1 MLLQMRNQLGMLMVV
16 LSIRS
21 QFPTPL
27 RHPKTSCRRW
37 FHLSGL
43 LKPRQL
49 DQRRH
54 GKPTMRPHRMPAGE
68 PVHQNGECLTLEGL
82 HPRHGVKE
90 MHESVQN
97 SGVQG
102 GPTEMGHSTLS
113 EAAALLGAGDPTA
126 AIDCLSGQTLDLD
139 GHLLMAEALWT
150 QAGPGG
156 TRESLKHYE
165 AAEAAAG
172 MDVSK
177 QAAVVLGHG
186 WALLQLKDPS
196 ARSKLEFAGV
206 LAQKDGNI
214 AAVDFVNTLLENA
227 ENGLNESCE
236 NTTEATWT
244 AFVKAS
250 MSGDEPVIFLCG
262 SIKDPLDEASA
273 FGVAKLQE
281 AGVKAIK
288 SVNVSESGA
297 ELPGLQSLSG
307 LSITLPQLYL
317 KGEVVENWMGLDVK
331 ELRNLL
337 VDAGATLRSEDSE
350 PCHGVFSDGL
360 EDWQI
365 FLIDLISKNGLGDW
379 DSKVKALNAQFAKAP
394 STREDLEEAWKSLA
408 PLVKE
413 KLEEQQEMPCGHSCN
428 TCPTKHD
435 CQLHDA
441 VGQVRDI
448 EDLAI
453 QQGWDPVSPDRMKS
467 RSESHGKDATWFDKS
482 VKQQDYFGRPRA
494 PTPESAEF
502 YLEWSQT
509 SRTAELSC
517 GPPGCVANTSLKA
530 FESGD
535 LEYKMCTL
543 SVMVHPTDFDDEY
556 NVEKIEWIVI
566 NGKEALRDFSPRAPK
581 GCETN
586 GNLTGILD
594 STLDSPDEND
604 PSLLASNVH
613 AFNNSNKSHDS
624 KKSHGNTK
632 SSVARNNSKS
642 NLPLYPCIRDL
653 PLEGLVGD
661 DGQVH
666 VSGKISTAVDECA
679 VNGNHFSGLVS
690 ITCFTRPTTTLPP
703 LPATTTTTTEAPE
716 KVKQEFKTKDSA
728 HFRCKDPGCSAATV
742 LAVDVYNL
750 TSRKCFL
757 TIRIN
762 QTDFDEQDGTKE
774 RIEFVKVN
782 HNVTASDLKPGKNP
796 CGEAIAS
803 GSLRKYE
810 DAAVIQKQ
818 DVTDAITN
826 GLLMVELKITDMVH
840 VSDSPAKP

>member
-1 MLLQMRNQLGMLMVV
+1 MNLMRSWSPDLRILELIGIGLVQVLVSFIIAFRRQISSKLHVV
-16 LSIRS
+16 RSINFPS
-21 QFPTPL
+21 Q
-27 RHPKTSCRRW
+27 S
-37 FHLSGL
+37 
-43 LKPRQL
+43 
-49 DQRRH
+49 
-54 GKPTMRPHRMPAGE
+54 
-68 PVHQNGECLTLEGL
+68 
-82 HPRHGVKE
+82 PRHGVKE
-90 MHESVQN
+90 MHESVEN

-102 GPTEMGHSTLS
+102 GHTEMGHSTLS
-113 EAAALLGAGDPTA
+113 EAAALLGAGDPKA

-273 FGVAKLQE
+273 LGVAKLQE

-448 EDLAI
+448 EDLA
-453 QQGWDPVSPDRMKS
+453 
-467 RSESHGKDATWFDKS
+467 
-482 VKQQDYFGRPRA
+482 
-494 PTPESAEF
+494 
-502 YLEWSQT
+502 
-509 SRTAELSC
+509 
-517 GPPGCVANTSLKA
+517 
-530 FESGD
+530 
-535 LEYKMCTL
+535 
-543 SVMVHPTDFDDEY
+543 
-556 NVEKIEWIVI
+556 
-566 NGKEALRDFSPRAPK
+566 
-581 GCETN
+581 
-586 GNLTGILD
+586 
-594 STLDSPDEND
+594 
-604 PSLLASNVH
+604 
-613 AFNNSNKSHDS
+613 
-624 KKSHGNTK
+624 
-632 SSVARNNSKS
+632 
-642 NLPLYPCIRDL
+642 
-653 PLEGLVGD
+653 
-661 DGQVH
+661 
-666 VSGKISTAVDECA
+666 
-679 VNGNHFSGLVS
+679 
-690 ITCFTRPTTTLPP
+690 
-703 LPATTTTTTEAPE
+703 
-716 KVKQEFKTKDSA
+716 
-728 HFRCKDPGCSAATV
+728 
-742 LAVDVYNL
+742 
-750 TSRKCFL
+750 
-757 TIRIN
+757 
-762 QTDFDEQDGTKE
+762 
-774 RIEFVKVN
+774 
-782 HNVTASDLKPGKNP
+782 
-796 CGEAIAS
+796 
-803 GSLRKYE
+803 
-810 DAAVIQKQ
+810 
-818 DVTDAITN
+818 
-826 GLLMVELKITDMVH
+826 
-840 VSDSPAKP
+840 

>member
-1 MLLQMRNQLGMLMVV
+1 MNLMRSWSPDLRILELIGIGLVQVLVSFIMAFRRQISSKLHVV
-16 LSIRS
+16 RSINFPS
-21 QFPTPL
+21 Q
-27 RHPKTSCRRW
+27 S
-37 FHLSGL
+37 
-43 LKPRQL
+43 
-49 DQRRH
+49 
-54 GKPTMRPHRMPAGE
+54 
-68 PVHQNGECLTLEGL
+68 
-82 HPRHGVKE
+82 PRHGVKE
-90 MHESVQN
+90 MHESVEN

-113 EAAALLGAGDPTA
+113 EAAALLGAGDPKA

-214 AAVDFVNTLLENA
+214 AAIDFVNTLLENA

-273 FGVAKLQE
+273 LGVAKLQE

-379 DSKVKALNAQFAKAP
+379 DSKVEALNAQFAKAP

-448 EDLAI
+448 EDLA
-453 QQGWDPVSPDRMKS
+453 
-467 RSESHGKDATWFDKS
+467 
-482 VKQQDYFGRPRA
+482 
-494 PTPESAEF
+494 
-502 YLEWSQT
+502 
-509 SRTAELSC
+509 
-517 GPPGCVANTSLKA
+517 
-530 FESGD
+530 
-535 LEYKMCTL
+535 
-543 SVMVHPTDFDDEY
+543 
-556 NVEKIEWIVI
+556 
-566 NGKEALRDFSPRAPK
+566 
-581 GCETN
+581 
-586 GNLTGILD
+586 
-594 STLDSPDEND
+594 
-604 PSLLASNVH
+604 
-613 AFNNSNKSHDS
+613 
-624 KKSHGNTK
+624 
-632 SSVARNNSKS
+632 
-642 NLPLYPCIRDL
+642 
-653 PLEGLVGD
+653 
-661 DGQVH
+661 
-666 VSGKISTAVDECA
+666 
-679 VNGNHFSGLVS
+679 
-690 ITCFTRPTTTLPP
+690 
-703 LPATTTTTTEAPE
+703 
-716 KVKQEFKTKDSA
+716 
-728 HFRCKDPGCSAATV
+728 
-742 LAVDVYNL
+742 
-750 TSRKCFL
+750 
-757 TIRIN
+757 
-762 QTDFDEQDGTKE
+762 
-774 RIEFVKVN
+774 
-782 HNVTASDLKPGKNP
+782 
-796 CGEAIAS
+796 
-803 GSLRKYE
+803 
-810 DAAVIQKQ
+810 
-818 DVTDAITN
+818 
-826 GLLMVELKITDMVH
+826 
-840 VSDSPAKP
+840 

>member
-1 MLLQMRNQLGMLMVV
+1 M
-16 LSIRS
+16 
-21 QFPTPL
+21 
-27 RHPKTSCRRW
+27 
-37 FHLSGL
+37 
-43 LKPRQL
+43 
-49 DQRRH
+49 
-54 GKPTMRPHRMPAGE
+54 
-68 PVHQNGECLTLEGL
+68 HQSLE
-82 HPRHGVKE
+82 
-90 MHESVQN
+90 S

-102 GPTEMGHSTLS
+102 VTEMGHSTLS
-113 EAAALLGAGDPTA
+113 EAAALLGAGDPKA

-206 LAQKDGNI
+206 LAQKDGNF
-214 AAVDFVNTLLENA
+214 AAMDFVNSLLENA
-227 ENGLNESCE
+227 ENVNEPCE

-307 LSITLPQLYL
+307 LSIALPQLYL

-337 VDAGATLRSEDSE
+337 ADAGATLRSEASE

-365 FLIDLISKNGLGDW
+365 FLIDLISKNGLDDW
-379 DSKVKALNAQFAKAP
+379 DSKLTALNAQFAKSP

-448 EDLAI
+448 EDLA
-453 QQGWDPVSPDRMKS
+453 
-467 RSESHGKDATWFDKS
+467 
-482 VKQQDYFGRPRA
+482 
-494 PTPESAEF
+494 
-502 YLEWSQT
+502 
-509 SRTAELSC
+509 
-517 GPPGCVANTSLKA
+517 
-530 FESGD
+530 
-535 LEYKMCTL
+535 
-543 SVMVHPTDFDDEY
+543 
-556 NVEKIEWIVI
+556 
-566 NGKEALRDFSPRAPK
+566 
-581 GCETN
+581 
-586 GNLTGILD
+586 
-594 STLDSPDEND
+594 
-604 PSLLASNVH
+604 
-613 AFNNSNKSHDS
+613 
-624 KKSHGNTK
+624 
-632 SSVARNNSKS
+632 
-642 NLPLYPCIRDL
+642 
-653 PLEGLVGD
+653 
-661 DGQVH
+661 
-666 VSGKISTAVDECA
+666 
-679 VNGNHFSGLVS
+679 
-690 ITCFTRPTTTLPP
+690 
-703 LPATTTTTTEAPE
+703 
-716 KVKQEFKTKDSA
+716 
-728 HFRCKDPGCSAATV
+728 
-742 LAVDVYNL
+742 
-750 TSRKCFL
+750 
-757 TIRIN
+757 
-762 QTDFDEQDGTKE
+762 
-774 RIEFVKVN
+774 
-782 HNVTASDLKPGKNP
+782 
-796 CGEAIAS
+796 
-803 GSLRKYE
+803 
-810 DAAVIQKQ
+810 
-818 DVTDAITN
+818 
-826 GLLMVELKITDMVH
+826 
-840 VSDSPAKP
+840 

>member
-1 MLLQMRNQLGMLMVV
+1 MKNIILLFVVLCGHSLEARQDQKLREAVAPCLLQ
-16 LSIRS
+16 
-21 QFPTPL
+21 
-27 RHPKTSCRRW
+27 H
-37 FHLSGL
+37 
-43 LKPRQL
+43 
-49 DQRRH
+49 
-54 GKPTMRPHRMPAGE
+54 
-68 PVHQNGECLTLEGL
+68 
-82 HPRHGVKE
+82 
-90 MHESVQN
+90 
-97 SGVQG
+97 
-102 GPTEMGHSTLS
+102 
-113 EAAALLGAGDPTA
+113 
-126 AIDCLSGQTLDLD
+126 GQTL
-139 GHLLMAEALWT
+139 
-150 QAGPGG
+150 
-156 TRESLKHYE
+156 RESLKE
-165 AAEAAAG
+165 ETPEVPG
-172 MDVSK
+172 PNRPVMP
-177 QAAVVLGHG
+177 
-186 WALLQLKDPS
+186 ALLQTRSAGKSGLVVGAEMDPS
-196 ARSKLEFAGV
+196 FFDAFAD
-206 LAQKDGNI
+206 AESTWNADGGAI
-214 AAVDFVNTLLENA
+214 HQVTVSNA
-227 ENGLNESCE
+227 
-236 NTTEATWT
+236 
-244 AFVKAS
+244 
-250 MSGDEPVIFLCG
+250 
-262 SIKDPLDEASA
+262 ASA
-273 FGVAKLQE
+273 SQDVMPTVVPSQWFAE
-281 AGVKAIK
+281 TPSAGPK
-288 SVNVSESGA
+288 
-297 ELPGLQSLSG
+297 
-307 LSITLPQLYL
+307 
-317 KGEVVENWMGLDVK
+317 
-331 ELRNLL
+331 
-337 VDAGATLRSEDSE
+337 
-350 PCHGVFSDGL
+350 
-360 EDWQI
+360 
-365 FLIDLISKNGLGDW
+365 
-379 DSKVKALNAQFAKAP
+379 
-394 STREDLEEAWKSLA
+394 EAW
-408 PLVKE
+408 
-413 KLEEQQEMPCGHSCN
+413 Q
-428 TCPTKHD
+428 TY
-435 CQLHDA
+435 DA
-441 VGQVRDI
+441 ESQDASWRASSPEWRVLDFGR
-448 EDLAI
+448 I

-467 RSESHGKDATWFDKS
+467 RSDSHGKDATWFDKS

-826 GLLMVELKITDMVH
+826 GLLMVELKITDMVDECGVDEH
-840 VSDSPAKP
+840 LLDGEANVTCEG